1 MTPSHYSCLSPCD
14 HHVLQQGL
22 IVARLALEG
31 PLVSA
36 RSRGRGVTCAH
47 ITSTRLTLS
56 SLCAM
61 GRDFR
66 VEFRQTRD
74 LRRIEIHNLQSAHK
88 TPLLTIEEALPSGI
102 KHPAADHA
110 AFHDHV
116 LRLQHLC
123 DHSARDGAEYWSTRH
138 RQGRLVGA
146 LLLACGVDPSLASR
160 LIIQLPNIYREGR
173 QWANV
178 DEAARLGPDVLA
190 AIDAALEGPYR
201 AKIMQAAP
209 TAVITS
215 QWWNAGSVTRQ
226 RCLFDM
232 SAVAHAQ
239 VIVPSPIET
248 MRLLAA

>member
-1 MTPSHYSCLSPCD
+1 MTPTHYSCLSLSD

-22 IVARLALEG
+22 IVARLALESSSVIT
-31 PLVSA
+31 L
-36 RSRGRGVTCAH
+36 SRGRGITCEH
-47 ITSTRLTLS
+47 VSSTRLTLS

-74 LRRIEIHNLQSAHK
+74 LRRIEIHNFQSAHK

-102 KHPAADHA
+102 KHPTADHA

-146 LLLACGVDPSLASR
+146 LLLSCGVDPLLAER
-160 LIIQLPNIYREGR
+160 MIIQLPTAYREGKH
-173 QWANV
+173 WANV

-190 AIDAALEGPYR
+190 AINKALEGPYR
-201 AKIMQAAP
+201 ERLMQAGP
-209 TAVITS
+209 TSVITS
-215 QWWNAGSVTRQ
+215 QWWNEGSISRQ

-239 VIVPSPIET
+239 ITVPSPVET